1 MNYKD
6 ALCLSWGMVS
16 VLETVEATI
25 VGVLKVSNPQYLRKE
40 RVLGAVKPFSGV

>member
-1 MNYKD
+1 
-6 ALCLSWGMVS
+6 MVS

-40 RVLGAVKPFSGV
+40 RVLGAVKPFSGVWIMRIETAIS